1 MASGLVHRQ
10 HLRAALALGT
20 ACLVWS
26 LGDLVTT
33 LESLGGATPPTP
45 SLADAF
51 YLGFFP
57 LASIALVL
65 FMRGEIKRGDA
76 LRWLDGAIAALGMA
90 ALCSA
95 FAFHGLE
102 HLFEGASPGTA
113 MHLAYP
119 VGDLLLLG
127 LVAGSVVV
135 ASSRSR
141 PALVLVGLGLAIS
154 ATGDTFNFVGEASSV
169 GQIVHA
175 VAWPTSIVVFAM
187 SMWVRDDG
195 SSLPSLK
202 HLSGFFLPGL
212 VTASSLI
219 ILVVGNVYG
228 FGPIAIGLATT
239 TLVLAGIR
247 LAFRP
252 ALRRAREQLRD
263 VGRQYRLLF
272 EHNPQ
277 PMVVYDRTT
286 LAIVAVSNSAVV
298 NYGYSREEFVSMTI
312 RDLVPDEDLREADRF
327 LVAVASGGESGRV
340 SRPWR
345 HRLKDGAIIDVEVTS
360 DELSL
365 DGRACRLVLCQ
376 DVTERKR
383 ATAELAVARD
393 QAVEAS
399 NMKSAFLAN
408 VSHEIRTPMN
418 GVIGMNDLL
427 LDTELSDEQRA
438 YAEQVARSGEEMIA
452 VINDV
457 LDLSRIEA
465 GHLDLDVT
473 DFDLDDTIQRTCAV
487 ARAQA
492 RTKGL
497 EVEVQ
502 IADGVP
508 RRVRGDG
515 RRLGQVLLNLLSN
528 AVKFTA
534 AGTITVR
541 VVSGQPSP
549 RDAVDGARVRVE
561 VTDTGI
567 GIDPADL
574 TRMFEPFTQAD
585 VSTTRVYGGN
595 GLGLAIAKELVELM
609 GGAIEAESELGDGS
623 RFWFELALPPAA
635 DGVGMPREVFAQ
647 REAAIPAALVEV
659 RPVAPGASAAVAAE
673 AVVLPRAAGAQP
685 VSGAVHAVD
694 PAVLPAPVSDHAVD
708 LGVQAAPGAD
718 PAVDPY
724 AAIVLVVED
733 SPVNRIVAGRVL
745 ERSGF
750 RTRLVDD
757 ALEALE
763 ALDVQHFDAILMD
776 CQMPGMDG
784 YEATR
789 ELRRRESAGARHT
802 PVIAM
807 TAHAMTGDRER
818 CLEAGMDDYIT
829 KPVRSHVLVEV
840 LRRWIGE
847 GRVGQVPRDDPPRL
861 PPAPDE
867 DPSDDPRP
875 DETAPAAR
883 PALRAAG

>member
-1 MASGLVHRQ
+1 MFRPSDPGVPPSRDRAAQITREDTAGRVVWPIFALIVGLLIGYLLFLTSRHSWQFSPWLDGWLVVGFEVVASVLCMASGLVYRRHR
-10 HLRAALALGT
+10 RAALALGA

-26 LGDLVTT
+26 LGDLVNT
-33 LESLGGATPPTP
+33 LDSLGGATPATP
-45 SLADAF
+45 SIADLC

-65 FMRGEIKRGDA
+65 FMRGEIKRGDT

-102 HLFEGASPGTA
+102 HLFEGVSPVVA
-113 MHLAYP
+113 MDLAYP

-135 ASSRSR
+135 ASSRAR

-154 ATGDTFNFVGEASSV
+154 ATGDTFNFVGESSNV
-169 GQIVHA
+169 GQIINA

-187 SMWVRDDG
+187 SMWVREDG

-202 HLSGFFLPGL
+202 HLSGFFMPGL

-219 ILVVGNVYG
+219 ILVVGNAYG
-228 FGPIAIGLATT
+228 FGPIAIGLASMTV
-239 TLVLAGIR
+239 VLAGLR

-286 LAIVAVSNSAVV
+286 LEIVRVSNSAVA
-298 NYGYSREEFVSMTI
+298 NYGYSREEFTSMTI
-312 RDLVPDEDLREADRF
+312 RDLLPADDPPDTDRF
-327 LVAVASGGESGRV
+327 LSVVPSADPSGLV
-340 SRPWR
+340 SRSGR

-376 DVTERKR
+376 DVTERNR
-383 ATAELAVARD
+383 ATAELAIARD

-438 YAEQVARSGEEMIA
+438 YAEQVARSGEQMIA

-465 GHLDLDVT
+465 GHLDLDIT
-473 DFDLDDTIQRTCAV
+473 DFDLDDTVERTCAV

-492 RTKGL
+492 RAKGL

-502 IADGVP
+502 IADDVP

-534 AGTITVR
+534 AGMITVR
-541 VVSGQPSP
+541 VLTGQPSG
-549 RDAVDGARVRVE
+549 RGASDATLVRIE
-561 VTDTGI
+561 VTDSGI
-567 GIDPADL
+567 GIDSANL
-574 TRMFEPFTQAD
+574 ARMFEPFTQAD
-585 VSTTRVYGGN
+585 VSTTRHYGGT
-595 GLGLAIAKELVELM
+595 GLGLAIARELVEMM
-609 GGAIEAESELGDGS
+609 GGTIGAVSQPGLGSTFSFEVELS
-623 RFWFELALPPAA
+623 T
-635 DGVGMPREVFAQ
+635 
-647 REAAIPAALVEV
+647 
-659 RPVAPGASAAVAAE
+659 AVAA
-673 AVVLPRAAGAQP
+673 
-685 VSGAVHAVD
+685 
-694 PAVLPAPVSDHAVD
+694 AVLPTEVGDGIALSWASPP
-708 LGVQAAPGAD
+708 L
-718 PAVDPY
+718 
-724 AAIVLVVED
+724 VLIAED
-733 SPVNRIVAGRVL
+733 SQINQIVATRAL
-745 ERSGF
+745 ERCGCH
-750 RTRLVDD
+750 VHIAGDG
-757 ALEALE
+757 LE
-763 ALDVQHFDAILMD
+763 ALDALMARRYDAVMMD
-776 CQMPGMDG
+776 CQMPNLDG
-784 YEATR
+784 YEATA
-789 ELRRRESAGARHT
+789 ELRRREHPNRST

-807 TAHAMTGDRER
+807 TAHAMDAERQR
-818 CLEAGMDDYIT
+818 CLDAGMDDYIS
-829 KPVRSHVLVEV
+829 KPMRHADLAAV
-840 LRRWIGE
+840 LRRRI
-847 GRVGQVPRDDPPRL
+847 VPREGEAA
-861 PPAPDE
+861 PPALTVVANVA
-867 DPSDDPRP
+867 S
-875 DETAPAAR
+875 A
-883 PALRAAG
+883 

>member
-1 MASGLVHRQ
+1 MPRPPDPGLPRPRSWAHPRTREDVAWTAVWTAFALLGGLLVAYLVFLTSGHAWHFSTWLDGWLVVAFEVAASGLCMASGLVHRQ

-239 TLVLAGIR
+239 TVVLAGIR

-286 LAIVAVSNSAVV
+286 LAIVAVSNSAVM

-312 RDLVPDEDLREADRF
+312 RDLVPNEDLQEADRF

-340 SRPWR
+340 SSPWR

-427 LDTELSDEQRA
+427 LDTELTDEQRA
-438 YAEQVARSGEEMIA
+438 YAEQVARSGEQMIA

-502 IADGVP
+502 IAHGVP

-549 RDAVDGARVRVE
+549 HDAVDGARVRVE

-585 VSTTRVYGGN
+585 VSTTRHYGGT
-595 GLGLAIAKELVELM
+595 GLGLAIARELVEMM
-609 GGAIEAESELGDGS
+609 GGVIGAVSQPGHGSTFSFEVELSTALATLPLSAESND
-623 RFWFELALPPAA
+623 
-635 DGVGMPREVFAQ
+635 
-647 REAAIPAALVEV
+647 
-659 RPVAPGASAAVAAE
+659 AVALSWPSPPL
-673 AVVLPRAAGAQP
+673 VLIA
-685 VSGAVHAVD
+685 
-694 PAVLPAPVSDHAVD
+694 
-708 LGVQAAPGAD
+708 
-718 PAVDPY
+718 
-724 AAIVLVVED
+724 ED
-733 SPVNRIVAGRVL
+733 SQINQIVATRAL
-745 ERSGF
+745 ERCGCHVHIASDG
-750 RTRLVDD
+750 
-757 ALEALE
+757 LEALN
-763 ALDVQHFDAILMD
+763 ALLVRRYDAVMMD
-776 CQMPGMDG
+776 CQMPNMDG
-784 YEATR
+784 YQAAA
-789 ELRRRESAGARHT
+789 ELRRREQAGSHT

-807 TAHAMTGDRER
+807 TAHAMDAERQR
-818 CLEAGMDDYIT
+818 CLDAGMDDYIS
-829 KPVRSHVLVEV
+829 KPMRHADLTAV
-840 LRRWIGE
+840 LRRRIVAGE
-847 GRVGQVPRDDPPRL
+847 S
-861 PPAPDE
+861 E
-867 DPSDDPRP
+867 
-875 DETAPAAR
+875 
-883 PALRAAG
+883 AAGTVLSVVANVASA